1 VVHRA
6 HIGEFCKRRIIICFV
21 ANDVSHHSARLIALA
36 TLTLTSRC
44 LSLAA
49 ILVRLAK
56 CILDRRGPVCSVVL
70 LACAALFGGCA
81 SPWNNPYPATGQ
93 ERAILYQAFSE
104 RPKHLD
110 PVRAYSSNEYSFI
123 SQIYEPPLQ
132 YHYLKRPY
140 ELAPL
145 TAVDLPQLSYFDAQ
159 GKPLPTSAPV
169 AEVAYSVYRVHIQPG
184 IRYQPHPAFAR
195 GRDGK
200 YRYHQ
205 LDVAALKP
213 VHALADF
220 RHNDTRELLAADY
233 VYQIKRLADPRLH
246 SPIAGLMGQYIVGLD
261 ELAHTLAKE
270 KGTEK
275 AILDLSN
282 YPVSGARVID
292 RYTYEITIKG
302 KYPQFI
308 YWLAMPFF
316 SPMAWEVERFYAQPG
331 LQERNVVLDWYPV
344 GTGPFMLSENNPN
357 RRMVLERNPNFR
369 GEPYPLEGEP
379 EDVAAGLLKDKG
391 QPMPFIDQAV
401 FSLEKESIPYW
412 NKFLQGYYDSSSIAS
427 DSFDQAIRFGIEGEA
442 QLTEQMR
449 AKGIQLLTA
458 VTTSTFYTGFNMLD
472 DVVGGYSE
480 RARKLRQAISIAVDF
495 EEYISIFQNGRGI
508 AAQGPLPPGIFGHRE
523 GEPGINPY
531 VYDWKGRR
539 PERKPIAV
547 ARRLMA
553 DAGYPDGRSVRS
565 GEPLV
570 LYFDT
575 PAAGPDGKSNL
586 DWMRKQ
592 LAKLGVQLVVRATDY
607 NRFQEKMREGTAQI
621 FQWGWNADYPDPENF
636 LFLLYGPHAK
646 VNYQGEN
653 AANYAN
659 PEFDRL
665 FEQVKNMDNGPIRQ
679 SLIDRMVHIARRDAP
694 WLWGLHPVGFS
705 LHHAWFGNVKPNLM
719 ANNTLKYQRIDALA
733 RAKKRAQWNRPVL
746 WPVAGLGI
754 VLVLAI
760 APALVSYRR
769 REKAAVL

>member
-1 VVHRA
+1 
-6 HIGEFCKRRIIICFV
+6 
-21 ANDVSHHSARLIALA
+21 
-36 TLTLTSRC
+36 
-44 LSLAA
+44 
-49 ILVRLAK
+49 
-56 CILDRRGPVCSVVL
+56 
-70 LACAALFGGCA
+70 
-81 SPWNNPYPATGQ
+81 
-93 ERAILYQAFSE
+93 
-104 RPKHLD
+104 
-110 PVRAYSSNEYSFI
+110 
-123 SQIYEPPLQ
+123 
-132 YHYLKRPY
+132 
-140 ELAPL
+140 
-145 TAVDLPQLSYFDAQ
+145 
-159 GKPLPTSAPV
+159 
-169 AEVAYSVYRVHIQPG
+169 VYRVRIQPG

-195 GRDGK
+195 GPDGK

-220 RHNDTRELLAADY
+220 RHNGTRELFAADY

-261 ELAHTLAKE
+261 ELANTLAKE
-270 KGTEK
+270 KGTGE
-275 AILDLSN
+275 AFLDLSN
-282 YPVSGARVID
+282 YPLSGARVID

-369 GEPYPLEGEP
+369 GEAYPLEGEP
-379 EDVAAGLLKDKG
+379 EDGAAGLLKDKG

-427 DSFDQAIRFGIEGEA
+427 DSFDQAIRFDLSGEA
-442 QLTEQMR
+442 QLTEQLR

-480 RARKLRQAISIAVDF
+480 DARKLRRAIAIAVDF

-531 VYDWKGRR
+531 VYDWKGGR
-539 PERKPIAV
+539 PERKPIAM
-547 ARRLMA
+547 ARLLMA
-553 DAGYPDGRSVRS
+553 EAGYPDGRSTRS

-636 LFLLYGPHAK
+636 LFLLYGPHGK

-665 FEQVKNMDNGPIRQ
+665 FEQVKNMDNGPTRQ
-679 SLIDRMVHIARRDAP
+679 SLLDRMVDVARRDAP

-719 ANNTLKYQRIDALA
+719 ANNTLKYQRIDAVT
-733 RAKKRAQWNRPVL
+733 RTKKRAQWNRPVW
-746 WPVAGLGI
+746 WPVAGLGL
-754 VLVLAI
+754 VLVLVI
-760 APALVSYRR
+760 APALASYRR
-769 REKAAVL
+769 REKAAAL